1 MQFNYPRCYFDKNGV
16 MPPFPLNE
24 NIPSRREKEGVSDLD
39 VWKIITSQEMSE
51 TYKAQEVPESYN
63 INKVSLRL
71 CIYIKIGRMREGGRK
86 RAREAGQLLQAMQR
100 ALGT

>member
-1 MQFNYPRCYFDKNGV
+1 

-39 VWKIITSQEMSE
+39 VWKIIKSQEMSE
-51 TYKAQEVPESYN
+51 TYKVQEVPESYN

-71 CIYIKIGRMREGGRK
+71 CIYIKIGRMREGGRE
-86 RAREAGQLLQAMQR
+86 REKLASYYKSYREL
-100 ALGT
+100 

>member
-1 MQFNYPRCYFDKNGV
+1 

-39 VWKIITSQEMSE
+39 VWKIIKSQEMSE
-51 TYKAQEVPESYN
+51 TYKVQEVPECYN

-71 CIYIKIGRMREGGRK
+71 CIYI
-86 RAREAGQLLQAMQR
+86 
-100 ALGT
+100 